1 MMALTLRKFL
11 LHGCLGLLAASG
23 VAQIHV
29 SPDGNDGNPGS
40 ETKPVRTLGKAVVL
54 ARAMKQKAAGDTSI
68 LLAGGVYRLEQ
79 PLILTPE
86 DSGAKG
92 HNLIFAAKP
101 GQQPIVNGGT
111 QITGWTLSDRTK
123 NIWTASVPAK
133 FAASRQLYIDGV
145 RASRTRGRSPVAL
158 KMTDTGYIAANAS
171 MAAWKNAAE
180 IEFVY
185 TGGNAVWSEK
195 NEGIGSWTEP
205 RCPVA
210 KIEGA
215 VITMAQPCWVNS
227 TKRIML
233 PSGIRTANLVGPM
246 SVGKEP
252 AYIEN
257 AFELLGTPGQFYID
271 RAKATIY
278 YVPRKG
284 EDLSKADVELAGL
297 ETLVEMQGTSSKP
310 IHNIVFDG
318 VQFSYA
324 TWLGPNGPDGFSE
337 IQAGYQVTGTE
348 GWSKQGLCSFVP
360 GGFCPFGAWTKEP
373 GNIRLSYAHNI
384 HFTNDVFTHLG
395 ATALDL
401 GPGAQNDLI
410 EGSIFNDISGNGLEL
425 ASVDAPLAPDA
436 EFAIGNRIVNN
447 LFENVGAEYRGGI
460 GIVIGYAR
468 QTLVSHNQIDQIPY
482 AAISIGWGG
491 WPDKIQQAGQANNSA
506 QNVISNN
513 LIHHEMLVLSDG
525 GGIYTQGRTGKTLED
540 GELVSGNVIHDQY
553 GTGHAIYTDNG
564 SSMITVRGNV
574 MFHTNHDNW
583 GSRHRN
589 WYDDNAGKI
598 NDPLHIVGNYW
609 QQGDQDSDKEAVVV
623 EGNHLINAL
632 NHAPKEILANAG
644 IEPAFRQILSRRF
657 ARPSAPEPP
666 SRVAAWGGNGFADVT
681 WNPTVNQG
689 GSPVEAYLVRASNG
703 AEMRVSNEE
712 FWKNAYVKFAGLPNG
727 QPLTFTVAAVNQQG
741 AGEASMPSH
750 PVTLSTAKLAPIAA
764 PENVTVHPDKGAASI
779 HFQLPAG
786 LELKDGTEEPDSGSK
801 GVASPILAYAVTVN
815 PGGRKV
821 LFTGRNIVVLEGK
834 HVSFNVVDGLQS
846 GAEYTFSVSAVS
858 NSGEGT
864 PAVVG
869 PVRIP

>member
-1 MMALTLRKFL
+1 MMALILRKFAL
-11 LHGCLGLLAASG
+11 LTCLGLFAVSG

-40 ETKPVRTLGKAVVL
+40 ITKPVHTLEKAVVL
-54 ARAMKQKAAGDTSI
+54 ARAVQQKAADDTTI
-68 LLAGGVYRLEQ
+68 VLAGGVYRLEQ
-79 PLILTPE
+79 PLVLTPE
-86 DSGAKG
+86 DSGANG
-92 HNLIFAAKP
+92 HNLIFEAKP
-101 GQQPIVNGGT
+101 GQQPVISGGA
-111 QITGWTLSDRTK
+111 QITGWTLYNQAK

-133 FAASRQLYIDGV
+133 FAASRQIYIDGV

-158 KMTDTGYIAANAS
+158 KMTETGYVAADAS
-171 MAAWKNAAE
+171 MAAWKNAAA

-215 VITMAQPCWVNS
+215 TITMAQPCWINS

-271 RAKATIY
+271 RTNAAIY

-297 ETLVEMQGTSSKP
+297 KTLVEMQGTAARP
-310 IHNIVFDG
+310 VHNIIFKG

-324 TWLGPNGPDGFSE
+324 TWLGPNSPDGFSE
-337 IQAGYQVTGTE
+337 IQAGYQVTGSE
-348 GWSKQGLCSFVP
+348 GWSKQGLCDLVP
-360 GGFCPFGAWTKEP
+360 NGFCPFGAWTKEP
-373 GNIRLSYAHNI
+373 GNIKLNFAHDV
-384 HFTNDVFTHLG
+384 HFIRDAFVHLG
-395 ATALDL
+395 ATGLDL
-401 GPGAQNDLI
+401 GPGAQNTSV
-410 EGSIFNDISGNGLEL
+410 EGSVFSDISGNGVEL

-436 EFAIGNRIVNN
+436 EFAVGNRIVNN

-460 GIVIGYAR
+460 GIVVGYAR
-468 QTLVSHNQIDQIPY
+468 NTLVSHNQIDQIPY

-491 WPDKIQQAGQANNSA
+491 WPDKIQKAGQANNSA
-506 QNVISNN
+506 HNIISDN

-574 MFHTNHDNW
+574 MFQTNHDNW

-589 WYDDNAGKI
+589 WYDGNAGKI
-598 NDPLHIVGNYW
+598 NDPLHIAGNYW
-609 QQGDQDSDKEAVVV
+609 QQGDQNSDKEAVVV
-623 EGNHLINAL
+623 EDNHLIHAL
-632 NHAPKEILANAG
+632 DQAPKEILASAG

-657 ARPSAPEPP
+657 ARASAPEAP

-689 GSPVEAYLVRASNG
+689 GSPVEAYIVRASNG
-703 AEMRVSNEE
+703 AEMRVFNEE
-712 FWKNAYVKFAGLPNG
+712 FWKNAYVKFNGLPNG
-727 QPLTFTVAAVNQQG
+727 QALTFTVAAINQQG
-741 AGEASMPSH
+741 ASEASMPSH
-750 PVTLSTAKLAPIAA
+750 PVTLSTAKLSPIAA
-764 PENVTVHPDKGAASI
+764 PENVAVYPGKGAVSI
-779 HFQLPAG
+779 HFQLPSG
-786 LELKDGTEEPDSGSK
+786 LERKDGTEEPDSGSK
-801 GVASPILAYAVTVN
+801 GVASPILAYAVTVT

-821 LFTGRNIVVLEGK
+821 YFTGRNIVALEGR

-846 GAEYTFSVSAVS
+846 GAEYTFSVSAVG
-858 NSGEGT
+858 NSGEGA